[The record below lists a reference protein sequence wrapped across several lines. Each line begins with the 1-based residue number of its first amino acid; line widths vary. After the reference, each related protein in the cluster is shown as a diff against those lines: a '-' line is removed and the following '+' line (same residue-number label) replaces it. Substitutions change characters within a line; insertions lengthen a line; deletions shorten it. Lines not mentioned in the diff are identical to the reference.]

1 MSPPPEC
8 LYKTL
13 DVSETATDADIKK
26 AYRTL
31 ALASHPDK
39 NRDDPTK
46 AEELFKQI
54 QHAYTVLSDPHE
66 RAWYDSHRAEILNS
80 SSGAASS
87 ATSVDL
93 FSYFSPTAYSKFD
106 DSPTGFFSVYAKLFE
121 TLWEEEVSA
130 GRSGPSP
137 IFGTSKDPWSVVRVF
152 YAHWDAFISV
162 KSFAYSDKWR
172 LSEAPNRDYR
182 RAMERENRR
191 ERAKAKKEFNAN
203 IRELVAY
210 VKKRD
215 PRVARRKE
223 EEAREKELAETRFQ
237 QRAEEKKRERAK
249 DAERTRAAR
258 DEALEEDAE
267 GLDEILATM
276 ALDEERDRQRG
287 RRRGKKKNRGIA
299 SEEEEQSEE
308 GERNEVDEQ
317 DIDENL
323 SGEGLDDEQDEQYE
337 QEETESEEE
346 LENLYCAACR
356 KPFRTPAQME
366 DHERSKKHKTAIAK
380 LRTELLAED
389 DAFAASMK
397 EELPTEP
404 NESLNEMENDISIP
418 TTGLSKKAKKKARR
432 RNAVSE
438 PSPIDTLLDEETPT
452 KPVEE
457 DELNEEPLEEKE
469 SKDTLAES
477 DTPKMSKKAK
487 RKLRE
492 ARKKATA
499 LTSDPA
505 SLKCNVCAT
514 EFPSRTQLMRHVSAA
529 GHALHVDT
537 QSR

>member
-1 MSPPPEC
+1 MTPPPEC

-31 ALASHPDK
+31 ALACHPDK

-46 AEELFKQI
+46 AEERFKQV

-80 SSGAASS
+80 SSPGASS

-106 DSPTGFFSVYAKLFE
+106 DSPTGFFSVYANVFE

-137 IFGTSKDPWSVVRVF
+137 TFGTFEDSWSTVRIF
-152 YAHWDAFISV
+152 YAHWDTFTSV
-162 KSFAYSDKWR
+162 KIFAYADKWR

-191 ERAKAKKEFNAN
+191 ERTKAKKEFNAN
-203 IRELVAY
+203 MRELVAY

-223 EEAREKELAETRFQ
+223 EEAREKELAETRSQ
-237 QRAEEKKRERAK
+237 QRAQEKKRERAK

-299 SEEEEQSEE
+299 SDDEEQSEE
-308 GERNEVDEQ
+308 VDGNELDEQ
-317 DIDENL
+317 DLDENL
-323 SGEGLDDEQDEQYE
+323 DGEVLDNEQDEQYE
-337 QEETESEEE
+337 PEETESEEE

-366 DHERSKKHKTAIAK
+366 DHERSKKHKAAIAK
-380 LRTELLAED
+380 LRKELLAED
-389 DAFAASMK
+389 DAFAASLK
-397 EELPTEP
+397 EELPIRP
-404 NESLNEMENDISIP
+404 NESLNEIDNDEISIP

-432 RNAVSE
+432 RNVASQ
-438 PSPIDTLLDEETPT
+438 PSSTDAPLDNETP
-452 KPVEE
+452 KESVEE
-457 DELNEEPLEEKE
+457 EELLEEKE
-469 SKDTLAES
+469 LKDTPAENE
-477 DTPKMSKKAK
+477 TPKMSKKAK

-492 ARKKATA
+492 ARKKVTAANPDTAT
-499 LTSDPA
+499 
-505 SLKCNVCAT
+505 LKCNVCAT
-514 EFPSRTQLMRHVSAA
+514 EFPSRTQLMRHVNTA
-529 GHALHVDT
+529 GHALHADT
-537 QSR
+537 RSQ